1 MNGQGQ
7 YNKKIDTLID
17 SNKFIN
23 LLMVDGKKSRAV
35 QLFYDSLYIIKHK
48 KLKKNLLI
56 SKSNQMKLIQIDP
69 VDLNHNQRIG
79 KGIINGVDSDLDFE
93 KKTSSNLISSGNLD
107 KINEIYKINKICKI
121 NEIYKSRVSIQ
132 TSGEITIPLNNNF
145 TSNENK
151 EMSSLLEL
159 VSIAIENVTPSVELK
174 KVRRAGNTF
183 LIPAILSQHK
193 ASTLAMRWII
203 ESARKK
209 QQGSSQNFSE
219 CLADEIYQA
228 YLKQGKAR
236 QKRDELHTAAVS
248 NRANIRYRWW

>member
-48 KLKKNLLI
+48 KIKKNLLI

-107 KINEIYKINKICKI
+107 KI

>member
-1 MNGQGQ
+1 MNGQKQ
-7 YNKKIDTLID
+7 YGTTRNTVIN

-23 LLMVDGKKSRAV
+23 LLMIDGKKSVAV
-35 QLFYDSLYIIKHK
+35 QLFYDSLLILKHK
-48 KLKKNLLI
+48 KLKKNVFSDQTPKDTVKMDKI
-56 SKSNQMKLIQIDP
+56 HM
-69 VDLNHNQRIG
+69 NHNQRIG
-79 KGIINGVDSDLDFE
+79 KG
-93 KKTSSNLISSGNLD
+93 
-107 KINEIYKINKICKI
+107 KINEVLEKGKINY
-121 NEIYKSRVSIQ
+121 IYEFNKKALE
-132 TSGEITIPLNNNF
+132 EITIPLNND
-145 TSNENK
+145 SISI
-151 EMSSLLEL
+151 EMSSLLEV

-193 ASTLAMRWII
+193 ADTLAMRWII

-228 YLKQGKAR
+228 YSKQGKAR
-236 QKRDELHTAAVS
+236 QKRDELHTAAIT